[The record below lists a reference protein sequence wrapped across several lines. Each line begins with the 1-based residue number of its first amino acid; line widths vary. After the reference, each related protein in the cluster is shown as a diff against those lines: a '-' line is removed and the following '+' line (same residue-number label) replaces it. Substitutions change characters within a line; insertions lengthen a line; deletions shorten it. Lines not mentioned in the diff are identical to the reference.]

1 MTTQIPDSCTYDG
14 RKWLVGEWEGDLSI
28 IPTNE
33 QLGIKTVSPH
43 TANWSGRI
51 DHFMVY
57 KDRLFLLRIEVN
69 LSDDSRDFLP
79 EGARRE
85 VVIRYEPWV
94 VNDRYGER
102 NEIRENRIE
111 YFVFSDLAIPF
122 TGDLYL
128 SYPYV
133 DEWELPWV
141 DDANDGDEMEMV
153 LTFDEGI
160 LVGSE
165 RI

>member
-1 MTTQIPDSCTYDG
+1 MFDG
-14 RKWLVGEWEGDLSI
+14 RKWVVEEWRGDLST
-28 IPTNE
+28 IPSNE
-33 QLGIKTVSPH
+33 MLGINTVSPH

-51 DHFMVY
+51 DHFTVY
-57 KDRLFLLRIEVN
+57 KDRLYLLRIEVN
-69 LSDDSRDFLP
+69 LSEEGRDFLP

-85 VVIRYEPWV
+85 VVLRYEPWLV
-94 VNDRYGER
+94 CDKHGER
-102 NEIRENRIE
+102 HEIRENRTE
-111 YFVFSDLAIPF
+111 YFVFSDLPVSF

-133 DEWELPWV
+133 DDWERPWL
-141 DDANDGDEMEMV
+141 GEDEDEDTTEMI
-153 LTFDEGI
+153 LAFDEGM